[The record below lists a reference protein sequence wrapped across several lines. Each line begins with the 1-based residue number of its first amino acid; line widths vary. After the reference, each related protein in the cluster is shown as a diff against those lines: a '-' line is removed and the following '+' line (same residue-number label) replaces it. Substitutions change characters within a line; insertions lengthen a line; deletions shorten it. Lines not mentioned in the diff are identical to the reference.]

1 MVVNVDGIPHVL
13 KTRARW
19 ILWKLE
25 EVDGKPTKV
34 PYISHQMKTNKAN
47 VTNGASWSS
56 YERAIDCLNS
66 RNDMNGLGYCL
77 LEDDNKAFFDFDH
90 CIVDGKVDPEVDAI
104 VRELDSYTEVSQ
116 SGKGLHVIVGT
127 PAPNF
132 NIKHKIKNHHAGI
145 GYETYTD
152 GRYIAITGDVLDGYS
167 DEVKDNPAATENVWW
182 EHFLRLDAV
191 ESTPKTSGTS
201 KDDLLEL
208 MMASKNGAAIRNLY
222 NGVSSSGDD
231 SADDMSLLNHLAFWT
246 GKNPAR
252 MESMFN
258 ESALGKRTK
267 WVQRADYRKRSIER
281 AIQDCTEVY
290 NPISITKTKMSLA
303 EALERVEALE
313 VKVKADNS
321 VIQDIKILEALA
333 IIRDN
338 NPVQSD
344 LLMAPIVKLG
354 VSKRSINIMLDKVS
368 STWVVESDGDGGNEY
383 EESRVA
389 PEIHTKAMEILEHG
403 DPIEY
408 IVDACSKLVVGARNA
423 FIKLICCVSVSNIK
437 SSQGLHPKLNGKS
450 SGGKTYTVMIFTH
463 HLPPEM
469 VNKGSQS
476 AKAAFYFGFPARTW
490 NVKDD
495 YAPGGNDDMDT
506 TIKQTSSTYHQPY
519 EHKTVVDGE
528 PVSHTVGP
536 EQIWV
541 ITSVDASQDIQVLNR
556 QLPINVD
563 DSDDMTKQ
571 VNERTIE
578 RYGKGEVVFVG

>member
-1 MVVNVDGIPHVL
+1 M
-13 KTRARW
+13 
-19 ILWKLE
+19 
-25 EVDGKPTKV
+25 
-34 PYISHQMKTNKAN
+34 
-47 VTNGASWSS
+47 
-56 YERAIDCLNS
+56 
-66 RNDMNGLGYCL
+66 
-77 LEDDNKAFFDFDH
+77 ED
-90 CIVDGKVDPEVDAI
+90 
-104 VRELDSYTEVSQ
+104 
-116 SGKGLHVIVGT
+116 
-127 PAPNF
+127 
-132 NIKHKIKNHHAGI
+132 
-145 GYETYTD
+145 
-152 GRYIAITGDVLDGYS
+152 
-167 DEVKDNPAATENVWW
+167 
-182 EHFLRLDAV
+182 
-191 ESTPKTSGTS
+191 
-201 KDDLLEL
+201 
-208 MMASKNGAAIRNLY
+208 
-222 NGVSSSGDD
+222 
-231 SADDMSLLNHLAFWT
+231 
-246 GKNPAR
+246 
-252 MESMFN
+252 
-258 ESALGKRTK
+258 
-267 WVQRADYRKRSIER
+267 
-281 AIQDCTEVY
+281 
-290 NPISITKTKMSLA
+290 
-303 EALERVEALE
+303 
-313 VKVKADNS
+313 KVKADNN
-321 VIQDIKILEALA
+321 VILDTKILEALA

-344 LLMAPIVKLG
+344 LLVAPVVKLG
-354 VSKRSINIMLDKVS
+354 VSRKSISSMLDKVRT
-368 STWVVESDGDGGNEY
+368 TWVVESDDDDDNEY
-383 EESRVA
+383 EESSAA

-506 TIKQTSSTYHQPY
+506 TIKQTSSTYHQSY

-571 VNERTIE
+571 VNDRTIE
-578 RYGKGEVVFVG
+578 RYGKGEVVFGETEEVLVCREMFRIMRDTDYINIRIPFHKRIKWLDISNRRNAPIFMDIVIGITGMYRFQRARDADDYYLATEDDFRKALELFNEKSAMEEMTKRLTPREAELANMLAAHPGGLAGDDIAKSLGIGTDRVRKLIDQLSNKIDGVSTTKQSVSTGDEYMRTATQRNWYQLSGYSPLQNYVGVVSLRDATPEELIEEAAQAVHLPGVQGANTKMPAEANHVSA